1 MHAALGMRREHSM
14 PRFQVTISSHS
25 GQAMVDLVR
34 RHKILVEDH
43 GARRND
49 EVGFLVHAIAT
60 DDEIDLLRGAG
71 YVVETRA
78 AVDGPS

>member
-1 MHAALGMRREHSM
+1 
-14 PRFQVTISSHS
+14 
-25 GQAMVDLVR
+25 MVDLVR